1 MPVKIRLSRRGSKKR
16 PFYRMVAADSEASRD
31 GKFLEIIGTYNPLKE
46 PAEVMVDREKLSK
59 WIKQGAQPTS
69 TVKSLL
75 RKNGIWREIVAART

>member
-1 MPVKIRLSRRGSKKR
+1 MAVKIRLARRGSKKR

-46 PAEVMVDREKLSK
+46 PAEVIVNREKLIK
-59 WIKQGAQPTS
+59 WIKRGAQPTS

-75 RKNGIWREIVAART
+75 RKNGIWKEILVA